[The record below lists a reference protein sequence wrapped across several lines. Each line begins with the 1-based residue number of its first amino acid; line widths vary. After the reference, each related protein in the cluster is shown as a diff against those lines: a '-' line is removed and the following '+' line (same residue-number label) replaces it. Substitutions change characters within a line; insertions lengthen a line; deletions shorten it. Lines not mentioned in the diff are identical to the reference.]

1 MSEVDPLDLSNLQML
16 PNWVTQP
23 QEKPKF
29 KEEPV
34 RRPDGKGFGRGG
46 GGDRR
51 GGPQR
56 GRRDDDR
63 RGSKGGPRPGGPG
76 GPRPGGQGGPG
87 GPRPG
92 GQGGQGGQG
101 RRDQQGQGHG
111 QGKGNDKR
119 RGGGGGGGRDK
130 RGGPRRDQRGDGRQ
144 AQEAPPKDIT
154 LVFQPAQEGVAFI
167 AQQIKTSGCAYPV
180 FDLARLILN
189 NRDRYQLI
197 FEAKGD
203 QKLQLC
209 KLDGSLWLDRSEA
222 VAHATTCKEFA
233 DYYKEETVTVDP
245 PKGNFSSIAVCGLS
259 GQLLGPPNHHS
270 YQENIIRIHAERFSR
285 MHIDGYKRKIRIER
299 DDEIVEKWK
308 EQQSTQSHFIVL
320 KGEKGEK
327 GTEGEEAVEPV
338 VLKSRQEAIRHFSQN
353 FASDLIREVGRATV
367 AGDIAGRQLA
377 RPLFNLLVQEG
388 ERLRRFPMDVVQRL
402 CRAFEKQGLKF
413 FKEGKKTTY
422 VARLRP
428 RPITNESQFSDGI
441 QKIVS
446 YVRAHP
452 NAKLN
457 DLAGALIPES
467 KRSAPPAPKK
477 KSKRKPRKQRD
488 RDRPTRAK
496 RTRAFTIWAK
506 PYPLTPAPAP
516 APAPAPVSVSVS
528 APVTAPTEKQA
539 PAEAAEPRGSR
550 AFTIWAHPK
559 PDKSTDP
566 VTPEAAQT
574 QSATEAP
581 IPAAGSTLAFT
592 IWAQPHQPRQRSPKP
607 PVESAKPP
615 APPPLTPEEIAV
627 LQDLRWLIR
636 EGYVIEFSNG
646 TLKLPRPHEA
656 PKKKA
661 AKKKVAVTQAQPEPK
676 PADTPPP
683 EQEKVAEPPPRK
695 PDPTPTSAPPRA

>member
-63 RGSKGGPRPGGPG
+63 RGSKGGPRPGG
-76 GPRPGGQGGPG
+76 QGGPG
-87 GPRPG
+87 RRRPG

-101 RRDQQGQGHG
+101 RRDQQGHG

-119 RGGGGGGGRDK
+119 RGGGGGGRDK

-154 LVFQPAQEGVAFI
+154 LIFQPAQEGVAFI

-320 KGEKGEK
+320 KGEKGTE
-327 GTEGEEAVEPV
+327 GAEGEEAAEPV
-338 VLKSRQEAIRHFSQN
+338 ALKSRQEAIRHFSQN

-428 RPITNESQFSDGI
+428 RPIKNESQFSDGI

-488 RDRPTRAK
+488 RDRPARAR

-506 PYPLTPAPAP
+506 PYTPAPAP
-516 APAPAPVSVSVS
+516 APA
-528 APVTAPTEKQA
+528 EKA
-539 PAEAAEPRGSR
+539 SPAEAPAPRGSQ

-559 PDKSTDP
+559 SDGRTDS
-566 VTPEAAQT
+566 VTPEATQT
-574 QSATEAP
+574 ESATAAP
-581 IPAAGSTLAFT
+581 MPAAGTTLAFT
-592 IWAQPHQPRQRSPKP
+592 IWAQPHRPRQRSPKP
-607 PVESAKPP
+607 SVGSAKPA

-646 TLKLPRPHEA
+646 TLKLPRPDEA

-661 AKKKVAVTQAQPEPK
+661 AKKVAVAQAQAQAEPK
-676 PADTPPP
+676 TADTTPPV
-683 EQEKVAEPPPRK
+683 QEKVAEPPPRK